1 MDKFACYLRNRIG
14 ARSLDSYLSMAR
26 RIQRDLNIHLADMSL
41 DESVIELLLLRL
53 KKLGHPTKSLSN
65 FRSVLRAYARID
77 VSEPPATILKAQDHA
92 APTCH
97 EKPSDLAGMP
107 VSELLSSYA
116 AILTELKDRAII
128 RTGNSPVGDY
138 GEHLF
143 QQAFRW
149 KLEPNNSSGFDAR
162 CSTGLRYQIK
172 ARRLSHPSASRQ
184 LSALRRLDERN
195 FDFLAAVI
203 FRPDFTVL
211 KAVLVPY
218 DVAQARASYV
228 AHTNSWR
235 IMLDDKLCSTT
246 GVQDVTVPISKI
258 AEVL

>member
-1 MDKFACYLRNRIG
+1 
-14 ARSLDSYLSMAR
+14 
-26 RIQRDLNIHLADMSL
+26 MSL
-41 DESVIELLLLRL
+41 DESVIESLLLRL
-53 KKLGHPTKSLSN
+53 KTLGHPARSLSN

-77 VSEPPATILKAQDHA
+77 VAETPAPILEAQDHA
-92 APTCH
+92 VPADD
-97 EKPSDLAGMP
+97 EKPSVLPSDLADVP
-107 VSELLSSYA
+107 VSELLSRYA
-116 AILTELKDRAII
+116 AILAELKDRAIV

-143 QQAFRW
+143 EQAFGW
-149 KLEPNNSSGFDAR
+149 KLEANSVTGFDAQ

-203 FRPDFTVL
+203 FRPDFSVL

-218 DVAQARASYV
+218 DAVAARASYV

-235 IMLDDKLCSTT
+235 IILDEKLCCTQ
-246 GVQDVTVPISKI
+246 GVKDVTTAISKI